1 MVEGGASAVGF
12 VCGGEAGGTAVC
24 AFTIRYQELKQFMSN
39 SYQVL
44 SERIYSDF
52 PIFGSCIRQR
62 AAVALSKDK
71 SPNALKI
78 LAEAVVRSGDR

>member
-1 MVEGGASAVGF
+1 
-12 VCGGEAGGTAVC
+12 
-24 AFTIRYQELKQFMSN
+24 MSN
-39 SYQVL
+39 EYQVL

-62 AAVALSKDK
+62 AALALSKDK

>member
-1 MVEGGASAVGF
+1 
-12 VCGGEAGGTAVC
+12 
-24 AFTIRYQELKQFMSN
+24 MSN

-52 PIFGSCIRQR
+52 PVFGSCIRQR

-78 LAEAVVRSGDR
+78 LAEAGVRSGDR

>member
-1 MVEGGASAVGF
+1 
-12 VCGGEAGGTAVC
+12 
-24 AFTIRYQELKQFMSN
+24 MSN
-39 SYQVL
+39 EYQVL